1 MEGKQ
6 NFPSDISA
14 LRSVKNSFRPVSGL
28 TSENTSDLRL
38 PMLIHSGISQILTR
52 LPLRGQRRT
61 CQLNEQRTGFSFH
74 PRSQNSGTPD
84 YTLKV
89 TLSRIGVKP
98 GNSREMKII

>member
-38 PMLIHSGISQILTR
+38 PMFVDTQWH
-52 LPLRGQRRT
+52 
-61 CQLNEQRTGFSFH
+61 FADF
-74 PRSQNSGTPD
+74 NSPTVAGAAPD
-84 YTLKV
+84 
-89 TLSRIGVKP
+89 LSTQ
-98 GNSREMKII
+98 